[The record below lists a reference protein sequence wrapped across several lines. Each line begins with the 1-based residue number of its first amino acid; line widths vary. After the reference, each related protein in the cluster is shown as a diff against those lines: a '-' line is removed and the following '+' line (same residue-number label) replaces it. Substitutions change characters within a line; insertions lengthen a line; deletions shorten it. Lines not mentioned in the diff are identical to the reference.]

1 MKIIVVGDGKVGL
14 TLTEQLSKEEHDIV
28 VIDKNPTVLQNS
40 QETFDVMV
48 VPGNGASRQVLLEA
62 GAQDADLVIAATS
75 ADEINLL
82 CCLTAKKLGCTHTI
96 ARVRNPEYAGQL
108 VFLKDELGLSM
119 VINPEATA
127 AREMFQILQFPSF
140 LNRDRFA
147 KGRVEIVELK
157 VEKGCTI
164 IGKYLHELHENAKVK
179 VLVCAVERGEQVYIP
194 SGNFKIEEGDKIHVT
209 AETRDLTK
217 LIHYLGIPLPKMRD
231 VVIVGGSRLG
241 YYLANMLIQ
250 SGVKVK
256 IIEIDYER
264 CLQLSELLPKAL
276 IINGDGCQQKL
287 LNEEVYGKADAVIS
301 LLNIDEV
308 NLVIS
313 MYAKKL
319 GVPKVIAKIDR
330 IEYMNVFKSFTEES
344 FISPKNLICNDV
356 LRYVRA
362 VGNSGEGSM
371 LTLYRLIGNQ
381 VEAIEFLAG
390 KDTHLL
396 GVPFSKVPM
405 RPNLLIASIR
415 RDDRTIFPT
424 GSDCIQLGD
433 RVLIVTTESGRFYEL
448 NDVFL

>member
-48 VPGNGASRQVLLEA
+48 VPGNGASRQILLEA

-390 KDTHLL
+390 KDTHFL

-448 NDVFL
+448 NDIFL

>member
-264 CLQLSELLPKAL
+264 CLQLSELLPRAL

-390 KDTHLL
+390 KDTHFL

-433 RVLIVTTESGRFYEL
+433 RVLIVTTESGRFDEL
-448 NDVFL
+448 NDIFL

>member
-48 VPGNGASRQVLLEA
+48 IPGNGASRQVLLEA

-390 KDTHLL
+390 KDTHFL

-448 NDVFL
+448 NDIFL

>member
-1 MKIIVVGDGKVGL
+1 MNIIIVGDGKVGL

-28 VIDKNPTVLQNS
+28 IIDKNPTVLQNS

-62 GAQDADLVIAATS
+62 GAEKADLVIAATS

-164 IGKYLHELHENAKVK
+164 IGKHLYELHQNAKVK
-179 VLVCAVERGEQVYIP
+179 VLVCAVERGDQVYIP
-194 SGNFKIEEGDKIHVT
+194 SGNFQIEEGDKIHVT
-209 AETRDLTK
+209 AETQDLTK

-241 YYLANMLIQ
+241 YYLAEMLLR

-256 IIEIDYER
+256 IIEIDYDR

-276 IINGDGCQQKL
+276 VINGDGCQQKL
-287 LNEEVYGKADAVIS
+287 LNEEIYGKADAVIS

-330 IEYMNVFKSFTEES
+330 IEYMNVFKNFAEDSL
-344 FISPKNLICNDV
+344 ISPKNLICNDV

-362 VGNSGEGSM
+362 VSNSEEGSM
-371 LTLYRLIGNQ
+371 LTLYRLVNNQ

-390 KDTHLL
+390 RETHYLD
-396 GVPFSKVPM
+396 VPFSKVPM
-405 RPNLLIASIR
+405 QPNLLIVSIR

-424 GSDCIQLGD
+424 GDDCIRLGD
-433 RVLIVTTESGRFYEL
+433 RVVVVTTENNRFYEL
-448 NDVFL
+448 NDIFL

>member
-264 CLQLSELLPKAL
+264 CLQLSELLTKAL

-390 KDTHLL
+390 KDTHFL

-448 NDVFL
+448 NDIFL

>member
-390 KDTHLL
+390 KDTHFL

-415 RDDRTIFPT
+415 RDDRTIFPP

-448 NDVFL
+448 NDIFL

>member
-264 CLQLSELLPKAL
+264 CLQLSELLPRAL

-390 KDTHLL
+390 KDTHFL

-448 NDVFL
+448 NDIFL

>member
-1 MKIIVVGDGKVGL
+1 ML
-14 TLTEQLSKEEHDIV
+14 
-28 VIDKNPTVLQNS
+28 
-40 QETFDVMV
+40 
-48 VPGNGASRQVLLEA
+48 
-62 GAQDADLVIAATS
+62 
-75 ADEINLL
+75 
-82 CCLTAKKLGCTHTI
+82 
-96 ARVRNPEYAGQL
+96 
-108 VFLKDELGLSM
+108 
-119 VINPEATA
+119 
-127 AREMFQILQFPSF
+127 
-140 LNRDRFA
+140 RF
-147 KGRVEIVELK
+147 
-157 VEKGCTI
+157 
-164 IGKYLHELHENAKVK
+164 
-179 VLVCAVERGEQVYIP
+179 
-194 SGNFKIEEGDKIHVT
+194 
-209 AETRDLTK
+209 
-217 LIHYLGIPLPKMRD
+217 
-231 VVIVGGSRLG
+231 
-241 YYLANMLIQ
+241 
-250 SGVKVK
+250 K

-390 KDTHLL
+390 KDTHFL

-448 NDVFL
+448 NDIFL

>member
-390 KDTHLL
+390 KDTHFL

-415 RDDRTIFPT
+415 RD
-424 GSDCIQLGD
+424 DCIQLGD

-448 NDVFL
+448 NDIFL

>member
-127 AREMFQILQFPSF
+127 TREMFQILQFPSF

-390 KDTHLL
+390 KDTHFL

-448 NDVFL
+448 NDIFL

>member
-217 LIHYLGIPLPKMRD
+217 LIHYLGIALPKMRD

-264 CLQLSELLPKAL
+264 CLQLSELLPKSL

-390 KDTHLL
+390 KDTHFL

-448 NDVFL
+448 NDIFL

>member
-14 TLTEQLSKEEHDIV
+14 TLTEQLSEEEHDIV

-390 KDTHLL
+390 KDTHFL

-448 NDVFL
+448 NDIFL

>member
-82 CCLTAKKLGCTHTI
+82 CCLTAKKLGCAHTI

-390 KDTHLL
+390 KDTHFL

-448 NDVFL
+448 NDIFL

>member
-390 KDTHLL
+390 KDTHFL

-415 RDDRTIFPT
+415 RDDRTIFP
-424 GSDCIQLGD
+424 CIQLGD

-448 NDVFL
+448 NDIFL

>member
-264 CLQLSELLPKAL
+264 CLQLSELLPRAL

-287 LNEEVYGKADAVIS
+287 LNEDVYGKADAVIS

-390 KDTHLL
+390 KDTHFL

-448 NDVFL
+448 NDIFL

>member
-264 CLQLSELLPKAL
+264 CLQLSELLPRAL

-319 GVPKVIAKIDR
+319 GVPKVVAKIDR

-390 KDTHLL
+390 KDTHFL

-448 NDVFL
+448 NDIFL